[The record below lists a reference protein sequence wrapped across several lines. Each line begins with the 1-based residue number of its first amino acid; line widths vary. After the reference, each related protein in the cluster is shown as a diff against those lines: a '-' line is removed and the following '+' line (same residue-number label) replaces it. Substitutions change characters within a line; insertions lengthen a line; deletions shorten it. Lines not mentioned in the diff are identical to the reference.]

1 MMTDDKKK
9 SLMELTEREAA
20 EFDKMAVILNAKHDA
35 LSKLN
40 TGMVRQILVE
50 ELEELKCI
58 QAVEKERAGV
68 LKELSLSG
76 KDLNSRAVLEN
87 KLGAE
92 DSKVFMSLHAS
103 LKKSLARVI
112 SLNGISRSLLKH
124 SLAFIKQN
132 INILTEGGKRKLV
145 DRRA

>member
-1 MMTDDKKK
+1 MTDDKKK